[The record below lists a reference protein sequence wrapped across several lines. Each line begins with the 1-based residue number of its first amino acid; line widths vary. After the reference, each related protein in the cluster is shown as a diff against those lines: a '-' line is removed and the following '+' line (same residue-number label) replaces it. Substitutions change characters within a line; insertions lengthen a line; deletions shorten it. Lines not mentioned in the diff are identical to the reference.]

1 MQEPMDNG
9 NETKQYYIYYGR
21 IDSTKLE
28 RVLVDSL
35 NVSIQL
41 SQDDLNKTFVVQ
53 LSTVIESIES
63 LKTIPVMQCK
73 KLMCKFV

>member
-1 MQEPMDNG
+1 MDNG